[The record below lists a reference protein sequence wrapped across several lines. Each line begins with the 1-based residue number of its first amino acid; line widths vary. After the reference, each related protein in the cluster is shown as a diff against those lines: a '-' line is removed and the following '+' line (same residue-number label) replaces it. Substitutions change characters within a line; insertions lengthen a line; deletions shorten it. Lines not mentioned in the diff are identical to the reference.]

1 MVYVYFYD
9 QLPDCSIV
17 SIDGGG
23 VLIDFQTERIKL
35 IEPLV
40 NK

>member
-1 MVYVYFYD
+1 MVYVYFND
-9 QLPDCSIV
+9 QLSDCSIV

-23 VLIDFQTERIKL
+23 VFIDSQTEIIVL